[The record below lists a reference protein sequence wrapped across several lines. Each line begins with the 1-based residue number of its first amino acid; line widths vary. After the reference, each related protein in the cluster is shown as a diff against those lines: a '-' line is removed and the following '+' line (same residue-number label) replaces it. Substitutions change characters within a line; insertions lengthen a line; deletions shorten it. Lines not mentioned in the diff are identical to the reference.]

1 MFLSCLSRRCIPASD
16 AARLSSSNLRILSLK
31 LRLSRTSVCRKI
43 SGVVGCADRR
53 YEGFE
58 TLLDLLCRR
67 VGEAVEEEGVGLA
80 RCGYMGEELFHLAL
94 AAGAQI
100 DELEARRT
108 FELCRI
114 GHARTAESRTV
125 GDARTDHHDPV
136 AEGIGC
142 GFDAG
147 AGVDAD
153 FERFHLVEQ
162 RQVEQALLLGAVHV
176 LDEGG
181 LVVGSQT
188 GTGDAGEDPLAVALD
203 VKVHSLL
210 REPRHVGT
218 GFAVGRRPAGGD
230 RAAVGAEDHGHAGRI
245 GVIEP
250 HGLRQIG
257 IVSHLDAVEGLL
269 RRVRLVHERERRGV
283 DVVRFGFFGSR
294 CRADAEH
301 AEQRAEREQEVFHI
315 RKIG

>member
-1 MFLSCLSRRCIPASD
+1 MP
-16 AARLSSSNLRILSLK
+16 
-31 LRLSRTSVCRKI
+31 
-43 SGVVGCADRR
+43 
-53 YEGFE
+53 
-58 TLLDLLCRR
+58 
-67 VGEAVEEEGVGLA
+67 
-80 RCGYMGEELFHLAL
+80 
-94 AAGAQI
+94 
-100 DELEARRT
+100 
-108 FELCRI
+108 
-114 GHARTAESRTV
+114 
-125 GDARTDHHDPV
+125 
-136 AEGIGC
+136 
-142 GFDAG
+142 
-147 AGVDAD
+147 
-153 FERFHLVEQ
+153 
-162 RQVEQALLLGAVHV
+162 
-176 LDEGG
+176 
-181 LVVGSQT
+181 
-188 GTGDAGEDPLAVALD
+188 ALD

>member
-1 MFLSCLSRRCIPASD
+1 MFLSCLSRRCSPLQD

-43 SGVVGCADRR
+43 SGVVGCAARIRR

-67 VGEAVEEEGVGLA
+67 VGEAVEEEASA
-80 RCGYMGEELFHLAL
+80 RTLRYMGEELFHLAL

-188 GTGDAGEDPLAVALD
+188 GTAMPA
-203 VKVHSLL
+203 KTHS
-210 REPRHVGT
+210 P
-218 GFAVGRRPAGGD
+218 
-230 RAAVGAEDHGHAGRI
+230 
-245 GVIEP
+245 
-250 HGLRQIG
+250 
-257 IVSHLDAVEGLL
+257 S
-269 RRVRLVHERERRGV
+269 RLM
-283 DVVRFGFFGSR
+283 
-294 CRADAEH
+294 
-301 AEQRAEREQEVFHI
+301 
-315 RKIG
+315 

>member
-1 MFLSCLSRRCIPASD
+1 MR
-16 AARLSSSNLRILSLK
+16 
-31 LRLSRTSVCRKI
+31 
-43 SGVVGCADRR
+43 
-53 YEGFE
+53 
-58 TLLDLLCRR
+58 
-67 VGEAVEEEGVGLA
+67 
-80 RCGYMGEELFHLAL
+80 
-94 AAGAQI
+94 
-100 DELEARRT
+100 EART
-108 FELCRI
+108 E
-114 GHARTAESRTV
+114 
-125 GDARTDHHDPV
+125 DHDLV
-136 AEGIGC
+136 AEGI
-142 GFDAG
+142 
-147 AGVDAD
+147 
-153 FERFHLVEQ
+153 FHRHDLRVRIHAHLQRSQLVVVG
-162 RQVEQALLLGAVHV
+162 QVEQALLLGAVHV

-203 VKVHSLL
+203 VEVHSLL

-257 IVSHLDAVEGLL
+257 IVGHLDAVEGLL
-269 RRVRLVHERERRGV
+269 RRMRLVHERERRGV

>member
-1 MFLSCLSRRCIPASD
+1 
-16 AARLSSSNLRILSLK
+16 
-31 LRLSRTSVCRKI
+31 
-43 SGVVGCADRR
+43 
-53 YEGFE
+53 
-58 TLLDLLCRR
+58 
-67 VGEAVEEEGVGLA
+67 
-80 RCGYMGEELFHLAL
+80 MGEELFHLAL

-203 VKVHSLL
+203 VEVHSLL
-210 REPRHVGT
+210 REPRRSSSS
-218 GFAVGRRPAGGD
+218 GRRSCGCRCGRPRPRRSNRCN
-230 RAAVGAEDHGHAGRI
+230 RAARSSTDRDSR
-245 GVIEP
+245 P
-250 HGLRQIG
+250 P
-257 IVSHLDAVEGLL
+257 
-269 RRVRLVHERERRGV
+269 RRGGRV
-283 DVVRFGFFGSR
+283 ASSHEACSR
-294 CRADAEH
+294 A
-301 AEQRAEREQEVFHI
+301 
-315 RKIG
+315 